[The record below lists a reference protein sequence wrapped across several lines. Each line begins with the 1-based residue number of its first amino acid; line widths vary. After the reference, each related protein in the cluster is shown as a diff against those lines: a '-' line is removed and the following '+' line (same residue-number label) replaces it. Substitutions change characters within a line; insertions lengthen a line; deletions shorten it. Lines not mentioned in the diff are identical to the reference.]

1 MLHMSCVIMFLCYFL
16 DSLIKSLFMYAQK
29 HHNFIYVQ
37 VHTQILVDNVKIGVE
52 KSDHF
57 YRVGNNLPN

>member
-1 MLHMSCVIMFLCYFL
+1 MSCVIMFLYYFL

-29 HHNFIYVQ
+29 HHNLIY

-57 YRVGNNLPN
+57 